1 MPASASSAH
10 KIHVHRGSKT
20 SARFL
25 RKFHYALRFALCAF
39 AGVHN
44 FIDLRRNAVLP
55 ITSAFIDATNGHSI
69 VSNKRVE
76 VTLESQLDS
85 VSLAEEMCTR
95 IAAAAGFDDDDCF
108 KIGMSVREGVINAYN
123 YGSQK
128 QLGKKIFLTFELTPE
143 KLIVRVQ
150 DQGKGFRLEDVPDP
164 LADENLLKSSGRGI
178 FLMRSFMDEFNVE
191 PAQPHGA
198 VLVMAKRL
206 RTPPADKSGAA

>member
-1 MPASASSAH
+1 VVA
-10 KIHVHRGSKT
+10 T
-20 SARFL
+20 LFL
-25 RKFHYALRFALCAF
+25 LPLRVKRLSLNAYNAF
-39 AGVHN
+39 D
-44 FIDLRRNAVLP
+44 FRRNAVLP
-55 ITSAFIDATNGHSI
+55 ITSSLRLATNGHST

-128 QLGKKIFLTFELTPE
+128 QPDKKIFLTFELTPE

-150 DQGKGFRLEDVPDP
+150 DQGKGFRLQDVPDP

-178 FLMRSFMDEFNVE
+178 FLMRSFMDEFDV
-191 PAQPHGA
+191 QQMDTGGA
-198 VLVMAKRL
+198 VIVMAKRL
-206 RTPPADKSGAA
+206 RTSPIDKSNNS

>member
-1 MPASASSAH
+1 MNSGN
-10 KIHVHRGSKT
+10 R
-20 SARFL
+20 ARNL
-25 RKFHYALRFALCAF
+25 ILPSTTRQVIRWTPSLLA
-39 AGVHN
+39 HN
-44 FIDLRRNAVLP
+44 FIDFRRNAVLP
-55 ITSAFIDATNGHSI
+55 ITSALSLATSGHST
-69 VSNKRVE
+69 VTNKRVD

-128 QLGKKIFLTFELTPE
+128 QPGKKIFLTFELTPE

-150 DQGKGFRLEDVPDP
+150 DEGKGFRLEDVPDP

-178 FLMRSFMDEFNVE
+178 FLMRSFMDEFDVQKIE
-191 PAQPHGA
+191 SGGA
-198 VLVMAKRL
+198 VIVMAKRL
-206 RTPPADKSGAA
+206 RTAPADTSKTA

>member
-1 MPASASSAH
+1 VSNKS
-10 KIHVHRGSKT
+10 T
-20 SARFL
+20 
-25 RKFHYALRFALCAF
+25 
-39 AGVHN
+39 
-44 FIDLRRNAVLP
+44 
-55 ITSAFIDATNGHSI
+55 
-69 VSNKRVE
+69 VSNKRVD

-128 QLGKKIFLTFELTPE
+128 QADKKIFLTFELTPE

-150 DQGKGFRLEDVPDP
+150 DEGKGFRLEDVPDP

-178 FLMRSFMDEFNVE
+178 FLMRSFMDEFDVQQIE
-191 PAQPHGA
+191 AGGA
-198 VLVMAKRL
+198 IIVMAKRL
-206 RTPPADKSGAA
+206 RITPADTSKTA

>member
-1 MPASASSAH
+1 
-10 KIHVHRGSKT
+10 
-20 SARFL
+20 
-25 RKFHYALRFALCAF
+25 
-39 AGVHN
+39 
-44 FIDLRRNAVLP
+44 VLP
-55 ITSAFIDATNGHSI
+55 ITSAFIDATNGHST

-85 VSLAEEMCTR
+85 VGLAEEMCTR

-128 QLGKKIFLTFELTPE
+128 QPGKKIFLTFELTPE

>member
-1 MPASASSAH
+1 LTYT
-10 KIHVHRGSKT
+10 GT
-20 SARFL
+20 
-25 RKFHYALRFALCAF
+25 LCYPLGLA
-39 AGVHN
+39 A
-44 FIDLRRNAVLP
+44 
-55 ITSAFIDATNGHSI
+55 NGHFT

-76 VTLESQLDS
+76 VTLDSQLDS

-128 QLGKKIFLTFELTPE
+128 QPGKKIFVTFELTPE

-178 FLMRSFMDEFNVE
+178 FLMRSFMDEFDVE
-191 PAQPHGA
+191 QADPHGA

-206 RTPPADKSGAA
+206 RTTPADTSKTA

>member
-1 MPASASSAH
+1 VSVHALASAY
-10 KIHVHRGSKT
+10 SK
-20 SARFL
+20 SPIPAPVFSRQLLFSPL
-25 RKFHYALRFALCAF
+25 IVRAD
-39 AGVHN
+39 N
-44 FIDLRRNAVLP
+44 FIDLRATAMLP
-55 ITSAFIDATNGHSI
+55 ITSSFGLALYGRSTVTN
-69 VSNKRVE
+69 KVE

-128 QLGKKIFLTFELTPE
+128 QPGKKIFLTFELTAE

-164 LADENLLKSSGRGI
+164 LADENLLKSSQH
-178 FLMRSFMDEFNVE
+178 RS
-191 PAQPHGA
+191 Q
-198 VLVMAKRL
+198 
-206 RTPPADKSGAA
+206 SGD